1 MRCMSELNSETIVNL
16 DLEDTSFNSK
26 GDTARIII
34 KKYFNWAVFNHFVQ
48 SFMAIILSLAVGG
61 VALYLIC
68 DSYKNRIDHPV
79 WADIV
84 LSLLL
89 GVWVSGKPK
98 FFSRKK
104 VEKVKENVPP
114 S

>member
-1 MRCMSELNSETIVNL
+1 MADNSNESIINL
-16 DLEDTSFNSK
+16 EMEGPSISSR
-26 GDTARIII
+26 GETARVII

-68 DSYKNRIDHPV
+68 DSYIQKIDHPV

-84 LSLLL
+84 MSLLL

-104 VEKVKENVPP
+104 VTKET
-114 S
+114 SK